1 MSDWSLSKVLE
12 GMNKKIQCELET
24 ARETLAHPG
33 TKGDVSEQVWLETL
47 QSYLPRRYQV
57 ESAHVVDSDG
67 NFSEQID
74 ILVFDRQYSPFIFEY
89 QNAKIVPAESVYA
102 AFEVKQ
108 TVNADLVKYAQKKI
122 ASVRC
127 LKQTSL
133 PIPHAGGTHAAKKPI
148 HIIGGILT
156 LDSDW
161 NPPLGKPL
169 EKILAEDQHYGRL
182 DIGCIS
188 AHGHFWSERG
198 SKDYNLFNGNKP
210 ATAFIFQLISQLQF
224 SGTVP
229 MIDIQAYACWLNK

>member
-1 MSDWSLSKVLE
+1 MSNWSLSKVLD
-12 GMNKKIQCELET
+12 GMNKKVQCELET

-57 ESAHVVDSDG
+57 ESAHVVDSEG

-74 ILVFDRQYSPFIFEY
+74 VLVFDRQYSPFIFEY

-102 AFEVKQ
+102 AFEAKQ
-108 TVNADLVKYAQKKI
+108 TINANLVEYAQKKVR
-122 ASVRC
+122 SVRC

-133 PIPHAGGTHAAKKPI
+133 PIPTASGTIDAKEPI
-148 HIIGGILT
+148 HILGGILT

-161 NPPLGKPL
+161 NPSLGKPL
-169 EKILAEDQHYGRL
+169 QKALAEDQGAGRL
-182 DIGCIS
+182 DIGCVS
-188 AHGHFWSERG
+188 AHGYFWSRRG
-198 SKDYNLFNGNKP
+198 TQSYNICSGNKP

-229 MIDIQAYACWLNK
+229 MIDIQAYARWLD